1 MPTDIKSLVETA
13 GRAVAG
19 AVGTAVG
26 VAAGAADAL
35 AQKNAPRKK
44 DVPPKVEAANEELYW
59 REHFAA
65 EPYYDSTFDFDEYL
79 PAWRT
84 GWEGRAKYP
93 GRSFEEAEGD
103 LQADFNWNR
112 GQSRLLWEQAKP
124 AVRAGFERPA

>member
-1 MPTDIKSLVETA
+1 MPTDLKTIVETA

-35 AQKNAPRKK
+35 AKKDAPRKTA
-44 DVPPKVEAANEELYW
+44 PPKVEAANEELYW

-93 GRSFEEAEGD
+93 GRSFEDAEGD
-103 LQADFNWNR
+103 LQADYHWNR